1 MKSGLLAVLLTFST
15 AVADTWPALRGPQGN
30 GHSAATGLAVTW
42 SDTENVTWKTAIPN
56 LGYSTPLV
64 WGQQIWLTAAT
75 EDGHDYFVYCLDRQT
90 GKILHEAKLFHS
102 DKPEPLGNGL
112 NCYAAPTGLVEE
124 GRVFV
129 HFGSYGTA
137 CIDTKT
143 FAVLWQRT
151 DLPCRHYRGPGSSL
165 FDWKDTII
173 VTMDGVDVQY
183 IAALD
188 KKTGQTRWK
197 TDRNTEFND
206 LDETGK
212 PKMEGDLRK
221 AYSSPVAIEVGGKPQ
236 IVCTASK
243 ATIGYDPDTGKELWR
258 TKYDGFSNA
267 SLPVW
272 KDGLLIYDTGH
283 GKPNLRAVKIT
294 PETSGDIT
302 GQIVWEQTKYVPA
315 RSSPVIVGDLL
326 HMIADNGFISALD
339 LKDGTALYSERT
351 NGACS
356 ASPLVA
362 EGRLYFANERGEVI
376 VVKHGRTWELLAT
389 NRMDAGMMASPVA
402 VGSEL
407 YIRTRK
413 SLYRIEEKK

>member
-1 MKSGLLAVLLTFST
+1 MKSGLLAFLLTFST
-15 AVADTWPALRGPQGN
+15 AVAGTWPALRGPLGN
-30 GHSAATGLAVTW
+30 GHSEAKGLAVTW
-42 SDTENVTWKTAIPN
+42 SDTENVTWKTPIPH

-137 CIDTKT
+137 CIDTKS

-173 VTMDGVDVQY
+173 LTMDGVDVQY

-221 AYSSPVAIEVGGKPQ
+221 AYSTPVLIDVGGKPQ

-258 TKYDGFSNA
+258 AKYDGFSNA

-294 PETSGDIT
+294 PETSGDIS
-302 GQIVWEQTKYVPA
+302 GQVVWEQTKYVPA
-315 RSSPVIVGDLL
+315 RSSPVIAGDLL
-326 HMIADNGFISALD
+326 YMIADNGFVSALN

-351 NGACS
+351 AGACS
-356 ASPLVA
+356 ASPLAA

-376 VVKHGRTWELLAT
+376 VVKQGRNWELLAT

-402 VGSEL
+402 VDGEL

-413 SLYRIEEKK
+413 SLSRIEAKP